1 MDPLTFHNQQLIFS
15 KRHSSQEREPHD
27 RFLRYLWGRLCSSFR
42 RMLLVKIFKSKINS
56 CTSVSLLACLYLPI
70 LSCSNGPTG
79 TGSAND
85 SKKVTVSKNGE
96 NQDDENSL
104 ADLPSEIAG
113 GFLTCSYVTP
123 KEAEFSPSDTNVPV
137 GCAVMMGADKVTDNR
152 YTYKLKIYNTQK
164 KSQPLATKIAPESSS
179 WHQYGDLGRYGNQ
192 DKNLGM
198 TIADR
203 QSGVEY
209 KPLLFPIRN
218 LRAQEPDAMLN
229 LVGGYKSG
237 GHYARPRQN
246 GNLTSMYN
254 WGIVPESFCD
264 GSKRLPEADRTK
276 VKTIQGM
283 PGVQELG
290 EILDAF
296 TGKEGI
302 DKISNMEIT
311 AKVIR
316 TGETAVACPVKTQI
330 TDQSKP
336 SLWPPL
342 PLPGGGQYVVEGA
355 GCLFISYF
363 DEQGTWRVLM
373 YDQDDRR
380 ESGID
385 KGLLESFVKYQMVQR
400 SSGKSKGN
408 CPSELPATLTSGG

>member
-1 MDPLTFHNQQLIFS
+1 MNA
-15 KRHSSQEREPHD
+15 
-27 RFLRYLWGRLCSSFR
+27 FR
-42 RMLLVKIFKSKINS
+42 SKINP
-56 CTSVSLLACLYLPI
+56 CASVSLVACLYLPTI
-70 LSCSNGPTG
+70 GCSNSPTSA
-79 TGSAND
+79 GSAND
-85 SKKVTVSKNGE
+85 GKRVTVSKNGE
-96 NQDDENSL
+96 NPDDENAL

-113 GFLTCSYVTP
+113 SFLTCSYVRP
-123 KEAEFSPSDTNVPV
+123 KEAGFSPSDTNMPV
-137 GCAVMMGADKVTDNR
+137 GCAVVMGEDKIGYNH
-152 YTYKLKIYNTQK
+152 YGYKLKLYDTEK
-164 KSQPLATKIAPESSS
+164 KSQPLATKLAPESSS
-179 WHQYGDLGRYGNQ
+179 WHQYGDLGRYGNH

-198 TIADR
+198 IIVDR
-203 QSGVEY
+203 QTGVEY

-218 LRAQEPDAMLN
+218 LRSREPDVILN

-246 GNLTSMYN
+246 GSLTSMHD
-254 WGIVPESFCD
+254 WGIVPRAFCD

-316 TGETAVACPVKTQI
+316 TGETGVACPVKTQI

-336 SLWPPL
+336 NLWPPE

-385 KGLLESFVKYQMVQR
+385 KGLLESFVKHHIDQR
-400 SSGKSKGN
+400 KNDEKSKAK
-408 CPSELPATLTSGG
+408 CPKDLPATLLTGG